1 MAAIFSKGKLKF
13 WIGLVV
19 SLLFLFLAFK
29 DQKFDQI
36 WTALV
41 EADYRWLIP
50 ALAIYFAGVY
60 VRAERWHYLLRPL
73 QKIPTRRLF
82 PVVVIGYMAND
93 ILPVR
98 MGEVVRS
105 YVLEQREGTTKT
117 GALATIVVE
126 RIMDGLTMILFLAV
140 ASFFHPINKEIEGVE
155 RLGSL
160 IFIGLIIAFLAMASS
175 RPLMKKLEIFGLNL
189 LPAPIRAKLSGVADA
204 FIDGLQVLRQWR
216 DLLAVFLLSI
226 VAWGCEAAMYWFIAL
241 SFPQLNLGW
250 EAILMTVAA
259 ANLFT
264 LIPSS
269 PGGVGPF
276 EFGAK
281 SVLVGVFTTSTNLA
295 STNLASS
302 YVILVHAALLFPI
315 TFWGIYYWI
324 HENFSL
330 SQAEHE
336 REVLLEAKHTPVPAI
351 NPLLPPNEVGADE
364 LESVDEPE
372 TSIRRK

>member
-19 SLLFLFLAFK
+19 SLVFLFLAFK

-50 ALAIYFAGVY
+50 ALAIYFVGVY
-60 VRAERWHYLLRPL
+60 LRAERWHYLLRPL

-175 RPLMKKLEIFGLNL
+175 RPLMKKLETFGLNL
-189 LPAPIRAKLSGVADA
+189 LPASIRPKLAGVADS

-216 DLLAVFLLSI
+216 DLLAVFVLSI

-281 SVLVGVFTTSTNLA
+281 SVLVGVFNTSA
-295 STNLASS
+295 NLASS

-315 TFWGIYYWI
+315 TFWGVYYWI

-336 REVLLEAKHTPVPAI
+336 REVLVEAKHTHLPPA
-351 NPLLPPNEVGADE
+351 NPLVPTDQVAADKPEESTVGH
-364 LESVDEPE
+364 
-372 TSIRRK
+372 K